1 MTTPFKKIV
10 KAKLKAKKELTPME
24 IERERIKY
32 EIATELGLDDKVKKY
47 GWSGLTAEETGRIGG
62 IMTKLNKDSGR
73 LGTKN
78 NLHYIIYDFKTV
90 SFPDISYSPQDA
102 GIIKLLPA
110 FISWTESPAF
120 TKPFPSTQSYITNV
134 VPSVDDL

>member
-73 LGTKN
+73 LWNK
-78 NLHYIIYDFKTV
+78 K
-90 SFPDISYSPQDA
+90 
-102 GIIKLLPA
+102 
-110 FISWTESPAF
+110 
-120 TKPFPSTQSYITNV
+120 
-134 VPSVDDL
+134 